1 MTESSE
7 EQSRLISRLSTV
19 SGRDMREGSI
29 SSRIPTHA
37 LHAAQSRHS
46 RHSCRSRCPRNNRL
60 SVHVEE
66 SRQRA
71 KIPRLTF
78 SARSAAAVIFILVFA
93 LSCSVTLLV
102 IQGANNFS
110 YPTSSGSA
118 MAAAPSRSRSSSSL
132 PSRSKS
138 HAGPGTSSANSSS
151 GSAGEDAADSAEHSA
166 HSSSPCSTGV
176 CADGKI
182 NINAASSQQ
191 LQTVN
196 GIGPSTAQKIID
208 YRKEHGNYT
217 TVDAL
222 INVSGIGPKKLAKM
236 RDSLVAH

>member
-1 MTESSE
+1 
-7 EQSRLISRLSTV
+7 
-19 SGRDMREGSI
+19 MREGSI
-29 SSRIPTHA
+29 PSRIPTHA
-37 LHAAQSRHS
+37 LHAAQSRQS
-46 RHSCRSRCPRNNRL
+46 RRSRRSRCPRNSRL
-60 SVHVEE
+60 SVHMEE
-66 SRQRA
+66 SRRRV

-78 SARSAAAVIFILVFA
+78 SARSAAAVIFILVLA

-138 HAGPGTSSANSSS
+138 HAGPGISSTNSSS
-151 GSAGEDAADSAEHSA
+151 RSDGEDAADVSAENSA

-176 CADGKI
+176 CANGKI
-182 NINAASSQQ
+182 NINTASSQQ

-222 INVSGIGPKKLAKM
+222 INVPGIGPKKLAKM
-236 RDSLVAH
+236 RDSLVTH

>member
-1 MTESSE
+1 M
-7 EQSRLISRLSTV
+7 ISRLSMV

-29 SSRIPTHA
+29 TTAPHA
-37 LHAAQSRHS
+37 LHAAPSRHS
-46 RHSCRSRCPRNNRL
+46 RHSRRLRNGQL
-60 SVHVEE
+60 SVRVEE
-66 SRQRA
+66 QRKRA

-78 SARSAAAVIFILVFA
+78 SARSAAAVIFILVLA

-110 YPTSSGSA
+110 YPTSSGVPVAS
-118 MAAAPSRSRSSSSL
+118 APSRSSSAESSSL
-132 PSRSKS
+132 PPSHSNSRSRAPS
-138 HAGPGTSSANSSS
+138 SSRSQNGHSTNDAASSSARSSSQNSSEKNS
-151 GSAGEDAADSAEHSA
+151 SASTSA
-166 HSSSPCSTGV
+166 SPCSTGV

-191 LQTVN
+191 LQTVS

-222 INVSGIGPKKLAKM
+222 INVPGIGPKKLAKM
-236 RDSLVAH
+236 RDSLVAN